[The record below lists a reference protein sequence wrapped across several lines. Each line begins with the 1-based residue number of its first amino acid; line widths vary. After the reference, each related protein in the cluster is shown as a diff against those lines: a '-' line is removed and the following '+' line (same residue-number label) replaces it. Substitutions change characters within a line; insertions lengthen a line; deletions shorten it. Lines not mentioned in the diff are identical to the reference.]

1 MAKSTA
7 VTVDQYLAELPAER
21 RAVIATVREIILH
34 HLPPGYQET
43 INWGMISYEIPLA
56 QYPTTYNGQ
65 PLSYI
70 ALAAQKNYYA
80 LYLSRVNGDAQ
91 QEALL
96 KDAFAQAGK
105 KLDMG
110 KACLRFRKLADV
122 PWDAIGAIVASTAPQ
137 QYIAH
142 YEAARQQR

>member
-1 MAKSTA
+1 MAKSA
-7 VTVDQYLAELPAER
+7 AATVDQYLAELPAER
-21 RAVIATVREIILH
+21 REIVAAVREMILR
-34 HLPPGYQET
+34 HLPVGYQET

-65 PLSYI
+65 PLGYL

-80 LYLSRVNGDAQ
+80 LYLLRVNGDAEL
-91 QEALL
+91 EARL
-96 KDAFAQAGK
+96 KEAFSRAGK

-110 KACLRFRKLADV
+110 KACLRFRKLTDV
-122 PWDAIGAIVASTAPQ
+122 PWDAIGEVVASTSPA

-142 YEAARQQR
+142 YEAARQR

>member
-1 MAKSTA
+1 MAKSA
-7 VTVDQYLAELPAER
+7 AATVEQYLAELPAER
-21 RAVIATVREIILH
+21 REIVAAMREMILR
-34 HLPPGYQET
+34 HLPVGYQET

-65 PLSYI
+65 PLGYL

-80 LYLSRVNGDAQ
+80 LYLLRVNGDAELEGRLK
-91 QEALL
+91 EA
-96 KDAFAQAGK
+96 FSRAGK

-110 KACLRFRKLADV
+110 KACLRFRKLTDV
-122 PWDAIGAIVASTAPQ
+122 PWDAIGEVVASTSPA

-142 YEAARQQR
+142 YEATRQR

>member
-1 MAKSTA
+1 MAKSA
-7 VTVDQYLAELPAER
+7 AATVEQYLAELPAER
-21 RAVIATVREIILH
+21 REIVAAMREMILR
-34 HLPPGYQET
+34 HLPVGYQET

-65 PLSYI
+65 PLGYL

-80 LYLSRVNGDAQ
+80 LYLLRVNGDAEL
-91 QEALL
+91 EARL
-96 KDAFAQAGK
+96 KEAFSRAGK

-110 KACLRFRKLADV
+110 KACLRFRKLTDV
-122 PWDAIGAIVASTAPQ
+122 PWDAIGEVVASTSPA

-142 YEAARQQR
+142 YEATRQR

>member
-1 MAKSTA
+1 MAKSA
-7 VTVDQYLAELPAER
+7 AATVDQYLAELPAER
-21 RAVIATVREIILH
+21 REIVAAVREMILR
-34 HLPPGYQET
+34 HLPVGYQET

-65 PLSYI
+65 PLGYL

-80 LYLSRVNGDAQ
+80 LYLLRVNGDAEL
-91 QEALL
+91 EARL
-96 KDAFAQAGK
+96 KEAFSRAGK

-110 KACLRFRKLADV
+110 KACLRFRKLTDV
-122 PWDAIGAIVASTAPQ
+122 PWDAIGEVVASTSPA

-142 YEAARQQR
+142 YEATRQR

>member
-1 MAKSTA
+1 MAKSA
-7 VTVDQYLAELPAER
+7 AATVDQYLAELPAER
-21 RAVIATVREIILH
+21 REIVAAVREMILR
-34 HLPPGYQET
+34 HLPVGYQET

-65 PLSYI
+65 PLGYL

-80 LYLSRVNGDAQ
+80 LYLLRVNGDAELEGRLK
-91 QEALL
+91 EA
-96 KDAFAQAGK
+96 FSRAGK

-110 KACLRFRKLADV
+110 KACLRFRKLTDV
-122 PWDAIGAIVASTAPQ
+122 PWDAIGEIVASTSPA

-142 YEAARQQR
+142 YEAARQR

>member
-1 MAKSTA
+1 MAKSA
-7 VTVDQYLAELPAER
+7 AATVEQYLAELPAER
-21 RAVIATVREIILH
+21 REIVAAVREMILR
-34 HLPPGYQET
+34 HLPVGYQET

-65 PLSYI
+65 PLGYL

-80 LYLSRVNGDAQ
+80 LYLLRVNGDAEL
-91 QEALL
+91 EARL
-96 KDAFAQAGK
+96 KEAFSRAGK

-110 KACLRFRKLADV
+110 KACLRFRKLTDV
-122 PWDAIGAIVASTAPQ
+122 PWDAIGEVVASTSPA

-142 YEAARQQR
+142 YEATRQR

>member
-1 MAKSTA
+1 MAKSA
-7 VTVDQYLAELPAER
+7 AATVDQYLAELPAER
-21 RAVIATVREIILH
+21 REIVAAVREMILR
-34 HLPPGYQET
+34 HLPVGYQEA

-65 PLSYI
+65 PLGYL

-80 LYLSRVNGDAQ
+80 LYLLRVNGDAEL
-91 QEALL
+91 EARL
-96 KDAFAQAGK
+96 KEAFSRAGK

-110 KACLRFRKLADV
+110 KACLRFRKLTDV
-122 PWDAIGAIVASTAPQ
+122 PWDAIGEVVASTSPA

-142 YEAARQQR
+142 YEATRQR

>member
-1 MAKSTA
+1 MAKSA
-7 VTVDQYLAELPAER
+7 AATVDQYLAELPAER
-21 RAVIATVREIILH
+21 REIVAAMREMILR
-34 HLPPGYQET
+34 HLPVGYQET

-65 PLSYI
+65 PLGYL

-80 LYLSRVNGDAQ
+80 LYLLRVNGDAEL
-91 QEALL
+91 EARL
-96 KDAFAQAGK
+96 KEAFSRAGK

-110 KACLRFRKLADV
+110 KACLRFRKLTDV
-122 PWDAIGAIVASTAPQ
+122 PWDAIGEVVASTSPA

-142 YEAARQQR
+142 YEATRQR

>member
-1 MAKSTA
+1 MAKSA
-7 VTVDQYLAELPAER
+7 AATVDQYLAELPAER
-21 RAVIATVREIILH
+21 REIVAAVREMILR
-34 HLPPGYQET
+34 HLPVGYQET

-65 PLSYI
+65 PLGYL

-80 LYLSRVNGDAQ
+80 LYLLRVNGDAEL
-91 QEALL
+91 EARL
-96 KDAFAQAGK
+96 KEAFSRAGK

-110 KACLRFRKLADV
+110 KACLRFRKLTDV
-122 PWDAIGAIVASTAPQ
+122 PWDAIGEIVASTSPA

-142 YEAARQQR
+142 YEAARQR

>member
-1 MAKSTA
+1 MAKSMAT
-7 VTVDQYLAELPAER
+7 TVDQYLAELPAER
-21 RAVIATVREIILH
+21 REVVAAVREAILR
-34 HLPPGYQET
+34 HLPAGYQET
-43 INWGMISYEIPLA
+43 ISWGMISYEIPLA

-65 PLSYI
+65 PLGYV

-80 LYLSRVNGDAQ
+80 LYLLRVNGDPEL
-91 QEALL
+91 EARL
-96 KDAFAQAGK
+96 KEAFSRAGK

-122 PWDAIGAIVASTAPQ
+122 PWDAIGEVVASTSPA

-142 YEAARQQR
+142 YEAARQLR